1 MRYVIQTALV
11 FNSSDAEYLLIEFA
25 EGGDL
30 SGYGRIVGQFHDIG
44 GAMKYAH
51 ARMEVRPQLTVIE
64 NRKKIN
70 DGPG

>member
-51 ARMEVRPQLTVIE
+51 ERNAEKPNRIIE
-64 NRKKIN
+64 QAN
-70 DGPG
+70 